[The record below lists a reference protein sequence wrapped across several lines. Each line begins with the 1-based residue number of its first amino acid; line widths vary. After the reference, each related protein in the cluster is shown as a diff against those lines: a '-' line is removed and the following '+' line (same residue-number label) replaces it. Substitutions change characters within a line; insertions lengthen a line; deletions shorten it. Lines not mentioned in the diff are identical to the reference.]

1 MDVGAPVGLEL
12 TSGCN
17 IALHFFIYCLP
28 ER

>member
-12 TSGCN
+12 TSGRN
-17 IALHFFIYCLP
+17 IVLHFLIYCLP